1 MYQSKPDITGKPF
14 PTMYDLPSDYP
25 EDSGLPD
32 EFHLYQPQVL
42 SQTCKP
48 PIYESDRVFIASDLN
63 LYYDLNHLNWY
74 KRPDWFVV
82 INGTRLY
89 QDREMRQ
96 SYVLWDEGKSPLLVV
111 ELISEGTE
119 AEDLGRNVRK
129 IGSPPTKWE
138 VYEQILQVPYYITFD
153 ERNSEFRK
161 FRWQN
166 GKYAE
171 LDREATKLWIDEMQL
186 GLGICHGAYQGIEA
200 DWLRWYDADEVWLPT
215 QEERTA
221 QERQRAEQERQRAEQ
236 ERQRAEQ
243 ERQRAEQECQRAEQ
257 ERQRAEQEQ
266 QKVEALKA
274 QLRALGIEPDL

>member
-1 MYQSKPDITGKPF
+1 MYQPITPEVGKAL

-25 EDSGLPD
+25 DDSGLPD
-32 EFHLYQPQVL
+32 EFHLYQSQVL

-63 LYYDLNHLNWY
+63 LYYDLEHLNWY

-82 INGTRLY
+82 VDGTRLY
-89 QDREMRQ
+89 QNRELRQ

-129 IGSPPTKWE
+129 LGSPPTKWE

-161 FRWQN
+161 FRLQN
-166 GKYAE
+166 SKYAE
-171 LDREATKLWIDEMQL
+171 SREAIRFWVEELQL
-186 GLGICHGAYQGIEA
+186 GLGIWHGLYQGIEA
-200 DWLRWYDADEVWLPT
+200 DWLRWYDSNGVWLLT
-215 QEERTA
+215 QEER
-221 QERQRAEQERQRAEQ
+221 AEQA
-236 ERQRAEQ
+236 
-243 ERQRAEQECQRAEQ
+243 
-257 ERQRAEQEQ
+257 Q
-266 QKVEALKA
+266 QKVEMLKA
-274 QLRALGIEPDL
+274 QLRALGVEPDI

>member
-1 MYQSKPDITGKPF
+1 MQQPITPSVGKAL

-48 PIYESDRVFIASDLN
+48 PRYESDRVFIASDLN
-63 LYYDLNHLNWY
+63 LYYDLDHLNWY

-82 INGTRLY
+82 VDGTRLY
-89 QDREMRQ
+89 QNRELRQ

-153 ERNSEFRK
+153 ERNSDFRK
-161 FRWQN
+161 FRLQN
-166 GKYAE
+166 GKFTE
-171 LDREATKLWIDEMQL
+171 LDRKATRFWVEELQL
-186 GLGICHGAYQGIEA
+186 GLGVWHGLYQGIEA
-200 DWLRWYDADEVWLPT
+200 DWLRWYRSDRIWLPT
-215 QEERTA
+215 QEERA
-221 QERQRAEQERQRAEQ
+221 EQESQRAEKES
-236 ERQRAEQ
+236 
-243 ERQRAEQECQRAEQ
+243 
-257 ERQRAEQEQ
+257 QRAEQEQ
-266 QKVEALKA
+266 QKVEVLKA
-274 QLRALGIEPDL
+274 QLRALGIEPEI

>member
-1 MYQSKPDITGKPF
+1 MQQPITPSAASVGKAMPKL

-48 PIYESDRVFIASDLN
+48 SIYEGDRIFIASDLN
-63 LYYDLNHLNWY
+63 LYYDLDHLNWY

-82 INGTRLY
+82 IDGTRLY
-89 QDREMRQ
+89 QNREFRQ

-129 IGSPPTKWE
+129 LGSPPTKWQ

-161 FRWQN
+161 FKLQN
-166 GKYAE
+166 GKYLE
-171 LDREATKLWIDEMQL
+171 LDRTEIRFWIEELQL
-186 GLGICHGAYQGIEA
+186 GLGIWQGLYHGIES
-200 DWLRWYDADEVWLPT
+200 DWLRWYDADDVWIPT
-215 QEERTA
+215 QEERA
-221 QERQRAEQERQRAEQ
+221 EQEHQRAEQEHQRAEQEHQRAEQEHQRAEQERQ
-236 ERQRAEQ
+236 
-243 ERQRAEQECQRAEQ
+243 
-257 ERQRAEQEQ
+257 
-266 QKVEALKA
+266 KVEMLKA
-274 QLRALGIEPDL
+274 QLSALGIEPEI